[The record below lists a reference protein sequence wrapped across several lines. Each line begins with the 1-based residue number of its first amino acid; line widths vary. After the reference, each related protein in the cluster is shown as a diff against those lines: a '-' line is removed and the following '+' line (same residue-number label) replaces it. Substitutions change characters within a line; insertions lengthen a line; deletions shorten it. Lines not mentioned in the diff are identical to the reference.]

1 MPRRA
6 YVDGVLRVGLTGGI
20 GSGKSE
26 VARMLADR
34 GAVVIDS
41 DELAREVVAPGTGG
55 HAQVVEQFGPEVL
68 APDGSLDRSALAK
81 RIFADPAARQRLEAV
96 IHPLVRARAAEV
108 EAQAPPD
115 AVVVHDIPL
124 LVEAG
129 LIDRFDVVVV
139 VDAPVDTAVRRL
151 VEHRQMSEQDARQR
165 IDAQASR
172 ADRLRLADVV
182 IDNSADLAGLRGQV
196 DELWDDLAS
205 RAAGEG

>member
-1 MPRRA
+1 M
-6 YVDGVLRVGLTGGI
+6 
-20 GSGKSE
+20 
-26 VARMLADR
+26 ARMLADR

-41 DELAREVVAPGTGG
+41 DALAREVVAPGTAG
-55 HAQVVEQFGPEVL
+55 HAEVVEQFGPEVL
-68 APDGSLDRSALAK
+68 GPDGSLDRSALAK

-96 IHPLVRARAAEV
+96 IHPLVRVRAAEV
-108 EAQAPPD
+108 EAQAPRD

-129 LIDRFDVVVV
+129 LVDRFDVVVV
-139 VDAPVDTAVRRL
+139 VDVPVDTAVRRL

-165 IDAQASR
+165 IGAQASR
-172 ADRLRLADVV
+172 EDRLRVADVV
-182 IDNSADLAGLRGQV
+182 IDNSADLVGLRGQV